1 MKKNLLAVVLLAIV
15 PGAFAQVAAERA
27 VRYRQS
33 AYYLM
38 GQNLSQMNLMLKG
51 ETPFNK
57 AAVEMN
63 AETIVLMGR
72 LVAHAYPAGSDGGE
86 SKAKPE
92 IWKEGDKFR
101 QLQQAA
107 QVEAD
112 KLHVAAKAGDQQIL
126 RARFSDMSKSCKVCH
141 DQYKSK

>member
-1 MKKNLLAVVLLAIV
+1 MKKNLLAVLLLAILNQ
-15 PGAFAQVAAERA
+15 ASAQVPAERA
-27 VRYRQS
+27 VKYRQS

-57 AAVEMN
+57 AALEMN

-72 LVAHAYPAGSDGGE
+72 LVAHAYPVGSDGGE

-92 IWKEGDKFR
+92 IWKENDKFR
-101 QLQQAA
+101 QLQQAS

-112 KLHVAAKAGDQQIL
+112 KLHAAAKVGDQQIL
-126 RARFSDMSKSCKVCH
+126 RVRFGDTSKSCKVCH